1 MIRRLAFEFRY
12 LLRQTPWDTGVSP
25 PELMAFLDAN
35 PPGRSLDLGCG
46 TGTNA
51 MTMAGRGWEVTAI
64 DFSLQAIRCARRRF
78 KHAGMT
84 ATLALGDVATMSA
97 AQGVYHLALDI
108 GCLHGLTAERKSVYA
123 TNLKRHLA
131 PGGTYLLYALL
142 ASPTSSAD
150 LGISRE
156 HVEALFADRFDLLS
170 CQVGEDRTRPSAW
183 FTMRA

>member
-1 MIRRLAFEFRY
+1 MIRRLAFELRY
-12 LLRQTPWDTGVSP
+12 LLGQTPWDTGVSP
-25 PELMAFLDAN
+25 PELMAFLDAH

-84 ATLALGDVATMSA
+84 ATLALGDVAAMSA
-97 AQGVYHLALDI
+97 AQGVYQLALDI
-108 GCLHGLTAERKSVYA
+108 GCLHGLAAERKSVYA
-123 TNLKRHLA
+123 ANLKRHLA

-142 ASPTSSAD
+142 A
-150 LGISRE
+150 
-156 HVEALFADRFDLLS
+156 
-170 CQVGEDRTRPSAW
+170 RPSPRWRPRHVSGGTSRRSLPIVSISSPANSVR
-183 FTMRA
+183 TAPGLRPGSR